1 MADDLVTLSQL
12 LTDARAALRDALL
25 ARKAAADQLATAQVA
40 VKGAA
45 DQLNKVRNRIS
56 ALVDAGVDA

>member
-12 LTDARAALRDALL
+12 LSDARSALRDALL
-25 ARKAAADQLATAQVA
+25 ARKAAADQLAIAQVA

-45 DQLNKVRNRIS
+45 DQLAKVRNRIS